1 MITRRRHETKELCF
15 RHISLVLVTI
25 LHDCTAKSRAPLL
38 FSFTSYSWDLKI
50 VTAFLSYSWQSEL
63 TQTFDV
69 FRYLILKFHFSKQ
82 GNLPMGAALVKL
94 EAGGS
99 LSGGQESQKSE
110 QAGQIR
116 LPTCIQPFIW
126 MLTVNTWP
134 ERLHKYAV
142 SLTHTCS
149 PCGEHETLK

>member
-1 MITRRRHETKELCF
+1 MITRRRHETKAWCF
-15 RHISLVLVTI
+15 RHISPVLVTI
-25 LHDCTAKSRAPLL
+25 LHHCTAKSRALLL
-38 FSFTSYSWDLKI
+38 FAFTSYTWDLKI
-50 VTAFLSYSWQSEL
+50 AIAFLSCSWQSEV
-63 TQTFDV
+63 TQIDV
-69 FRYLILKFHFSKQ
+69 FRYLILKFHFSKK
-82 GNLPMGAALVKL
+82 GNLPMGAVLVKL

-126 MLTVNTWP
+126 MFTVSTWP
-134 ERLHKYAV
+134 ERLHKYTV

-149 PCGEHETLK
+149 PCGEQETLK

>member
-1 MITRRRHETKELCF
+1 
-15 RHISLVLVTI
+15 
-25 LHDCTAKSRAPLL
+25 
-38 FSFTSYSWDLKI
+38 
-50 VTAFLSYSWQSEL
+50 
-63 TQTFDV
+63 
-69 FRYLILKFHFSKQ
+69 
-82 GNLPMGAALVKL
+82 MGAVLVKL

-116 LPTCIQPFIW
+116 LPTCIQPFIC

-134 ERLHKYAV
+134 ERLHKYTV

-149 PCGEHETLK
+149 PCGEQETLK